1 MLSDLDIGLVGGQ
14 RSPLVEAEDGAVL
27 RGGGGEHVVLSG
39 LATAGRGPALQEV
52 AADGRRIHDAAL
64 EGDGGGVGTDENAGV
79 RRDDASGGDLLQFR
93 VAGDQ
98 FGHGV
103 DLRAGGRFRV
113 EIQAKRRP
121 SLGGDAQLERL
132 LVDER
137 DVVEIQVVVLIAA
150 AGIGVGRGAQEN
162 VLGLRT
168 VVRVIERNGESFPFA
183 VRLGDGHVD
192 GRGHDVGLGGCV
204 LVAVDIVEI
213 VVDGGRHLRVG
224 VTGIGPVRGE
234 LHPDDQ
240 RVGPAGEGH
249 RAGILEAVQGVGAVP
264 VGIVVIL
271 LAGGRCPVGVDT
283 SGREVPLGIRL
294 GDRNPEDLDH
304 HLAGPDAARV
314 SSGRSR
320 TLVRGS
326 LDLAVGGVIS
336 VGVITSGFSDFQLT
350 SVTDFEESVF
360 QANGI
365 AREISKQSRFL
376 ETIMNILLNYKTIVG
391 LKKMLVYV
399 AESVLIYIAGLFII
413 SKVYLKG
420 AIGTTINSRK
430 TDKEKTE
437 LKLEDFKQ
445 DNKNKS
451 YIKKELKILA
461 RTPIFCIQCLIIPII
476 YPLTIF
482 LVLVIAVL
490 LSKMIGLDII
500 ANFMGIINTPKGQA
514 IFLGVADVFFM
525 MNFCSIIGVSKDSK
539 GSILIKSIPM
549 GLYRQF
555 NLRTVIGR
563 TINMFSAFIITIAYA
578 YTTKNVLL
586 TVCVFAIVCM
596 MNGIGEKAKLLID
609 LEKPK
614 INWDNEYTMMKEHTN
629 VMYVLFY
636 TLATL
641 GILFAVGMI
650 LKSVQIYI
658 ITVLIIYLIANY
670 IINNYIRRNK
680 NKIFMKVY

>member
-1 MLSDLDIGLVGGQ
+1 MNSLTAVILKNSKRQEKKNTLREKMLSFLAFSIVFL
-14 RSPLVEAEDGAVL
+14 SLSISMI
-27 RGGGGEHVVLSG
+27 VVSFYVIS
-39 LATAGRGPALQEV
+39 RLQT
-52 AADGRRIHDAAL
+52 I
-64 EGDGGGVGTDENAGV
+64 N
-79 RRDDASGGDLLQFR
+79 
-93 VAGDQ
+93 
-98 FGHGV
+98 
-103 DLRAGGRFRV
+103 
-113 EIQAKRRP
+113 
-121 SLGGDAQLERL
+121 
-132 LVDER
+132 
-137 DVVEIQVVVLIAA
+137 
-150 AGIGVGRGAQEN
+150 QEYTYIN
-162 VLGLRT
+162 VLLLMNFIILFAKSIFESINTLYFSKDLKILLRMPLKD
-168 VVRVIERNGESFPFA
+168 RE
-183 VRLGDGHVD
+183 
-192 GRGHDVGLGGCV
+192 
-204 LVAVDIVEI
+204 LVHAKLINMIISEYQMEFIMLAIPMIVY
-213 VVDGGRHLRVG
+213 
-224 VTGIGPVRGE
+224 
-234 LHPDDQ
+234 
-240 RVGPAGEGH
+240 
-249 RAGILEAVQGVGAVP
+249 GILTSANILFYLYALIILIILP
-264 VGIVVIL
+264 VIPIIITSTVISIIMRFTNIMKNKTQAMYTAIV
-271 LAGGRCPVGVDT
+271 
-283 SGREVPLGIRL
+283 
-294 GDRNPEDLDH
+294 
-304 HLAGPDAARV
+304 
-314 SSGRSR
+314 
-320 TLVRGS
+320 
-326 LDLAVGGVIS
+326 LAVIV

-555 NLRTVIGR
+555 NLRTIIGR